1 MGFRKIIL
9 MLAVVSL
16 LPTGSVNASSPARD
30 EQGVVID
37 GFMTPGGGFGQV
49 PHPQRES
56 VGLVLSG
63 GGAKGIAHIGVIKA
77 LEENNIPID
86 YITGTSMGSIV
97 GALYASGFTPEEMLQ
112 LIASKDFAGWSKGK
126 INPEYTYYFSSNHD
140 TPSFVTVNL
149 GKDSTQIT
157 SVLPISLINPIP
169 MNYAFI
175 EIFSPYTIQSGAD
188 FNHLFVPFRCVT
200 SDVYA
205 KHKVV
210 LGRGSLSDAVRM
222 SMSFP
227 MIFEPILLN
236 GVPMYDG
243 GIYDNYPVDVMM
255 EEFKP
260 DAVIGVNV
268 GSGKSAP
275 DSRNMLDQLEL
286 MIMQPNDY
294 PFPDDKGVNIRIDL
308 DEFGLLAFD
317 KYQQIYEIGYRRGLE
332 MIDSIKMKVK
342 PRVEARVVEAA
353 RAEFKAATPEVRIS
367 GVKVDG
373 GTPTENSY
381 LKSFFSH
388 TRGPLTLT
396 EGRNAYY
403 RAISTGKLQNFV
415 PTPRFNTDTKMLEL
429 DFRAIV
435 KNPYTVGLGGYI
447 SSSTNSMLFFNGGYD
462 NLNYKSI
469 KADLNAWLGQSYL
482 GAEAEFSLIFDTTHP
497 SAFRVRTVASRQK
510 YHETEKLFYQIHDP
524 DFVRKSEAY
533 VRAFYAVAPSMRSEL
548 SIGAGYG
555 HLTDRYH
562 DDMQGLGAESDHDRG
577 IFNLGEI
584 LTTWEKN
591 TYDSPVAP
599 TSGGD
604 LTMTLMGVAGNYRFK
619 TSKSS
624 EAASPTVHLKW
635 LQANVSATKYFN
647 LSRLFSLGLNGRALL
662 STRKLLP
669 TYEAS
674 IIAAQAFHPTA
685 STYNY
690 FNPKMRAN
698 SFLTAGVMPVVK
710 LSSNFQFRGAF
721 HCFLPMRPI
730 EVDGETG
737 GPVYGKWLSDPRF
750 FGEVEAVVAFP
761 FGTISA
767 YGNYT
772 SSHANNWNFG
782 ISIGAFIL
790 APKFLG
796 K

>member
-1 MGFRKIIL
+1 MGFRQIL
-9 MLAVVSL
+9 IALGAVALTASAIQAST
-16 LPTGSVNASSPARD
+16 PAAGEESVVDN
-30 EQGVVID
+30 
-37 GFMTPGGGFGQV
+37 GFMTPGGGFGEV
-49 PHPQRES
+49 PRPQRES

-77 LEENNIPID
+77 LEENDIPID
-86 YITGTSMGSIV
+86 YITGTSMGAIV
-97 GALYASGFTPEEMLQ
+97 GGLYASGFSPEEMLS
-112 LIASKDFAGWSKGK
+112 LIASKDFSEWSKGK
-126 INPEYTYYFSSNHD
+126 IDPDFTYFFLNNHD
-140 TPSFVTVNL
+140 TPSFINVNL

-188 FNHLFVPFRCVT
+188 FNHLFVPYRCVT
-200 SDVYA
+200 SDVYN

-227 MIFEPILLN
+227 MIFEPLLLN

-268 GSGKSAP
+268 GSGKGAP
-275 DSRNMLDQLEL
+275 ATRNMLDQLED
-286 MIMQPNDY
+286 MIMQPNNY

-308 DEFGLLAFD
+308 DEFGLLAFE
-317 KYQQIYEIGYRRGLE
+317 KYQQIYNIGYQRGLE

-353 RAEFKAATPEVRIS
+353 RAEFKASTPQVRIS
-367 GVKVDG
+367 GVEVSG
-373 GTPTENSY
+373 GTPTQNAF
-381 LKSFFSH
+381 LKSFFDHS
-388 TRGPLTLT
+388 RGPLTLV
-396 EGRNAYY
+396 EGRDAYY
-403 RAISTGKLQNFV
+403 RAISSGKLQNLV
-415 PTPRFNTDTKMLEL
+415 PTPRYNVESKMIEL
-429 DFRAIV
+429 DFRAVV

-447 SSSTNSMLFFNGGYD
+447 SSSTNSMLFFNAGY
-462 NLNYKSI
+462 NTLNYKSI

-482 GAEAEFSLIFDTTHP
+482 GAEAEFSLIFNSAHP
-497 SAFRVRTVASRQK
+497 SAFRIRTVASRQK

-533 VRAFYAVAPSMRSEL
+533 VRGYYAIAPTLRSQL

-562 DDMQGLGAESDHDRG
+562 DDLQGMTTRSDHDRG
-577 IFNLGEI
+577 IFNLGEL
-584 LTTWEKN
+584 LTTWEHN
-591 TYDSPVAP
+591 NFDNQVAP
-599 TSGGD
+599 TEGSD
-604 LTMTLMGVAGNYRFK
+604 LTTTIMGVAGNYRFR
-619 TSKSS
+619 SS
-624 EAASPTVHLKW
+624 NPDEPSSPALHLKW
-635 LQANVSATKYFN
+635 LQANLSATKYFN
-647 LSRLFSLGLNGRALL
+647 LSRLFSLGVTGRALL

-674 IIAAQAFHPTA
+674 IIAAEAFHPTA

-698 SFLTAGVMPVVK
+698 SFVTAGVMPIVK
-710 LSSNFQFRGAF
+710 ISGNFQLRGSF
-721 HCFLPMRPI
+721 HCFLPARPI
-730 EVDGETG
+730 EVDATTGRAAYGE
-737 GPVYGKWLSDPRF
+737 WFSDPRF
-750 FGEVEAVVAFP
+750 FGELEAVVALP

-772 SSHANNWNFG
+772 SAHENNWNFG

-790 APKFLG
+790 APRFLG